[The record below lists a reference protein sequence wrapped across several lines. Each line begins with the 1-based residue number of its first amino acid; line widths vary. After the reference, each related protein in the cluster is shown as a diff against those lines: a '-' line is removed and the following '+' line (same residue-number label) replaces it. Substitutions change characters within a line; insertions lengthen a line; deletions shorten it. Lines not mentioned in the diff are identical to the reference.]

1 MENLS
6 HTLFGLV
13 LLKAGLEETTP
24 LATTALVISSNL
36 PDVDALFGARSGSLG
51 YIKYHRGITH
61 SFIGIACLAAI
72 LTLLLVYLD
81 RRLRL
86 RRDPFFRPAR
96 PGRIFWISVLGGL
109 GHLLLD
115 FTNNYGIRPLLPF
128 DGRWFY
134 GDLVFIADPWI
145 WLILGAAA
153 VWATTAFKNK
163 SNYKGGITFIW
174 LGVAALAS
182 AVLLFAPILSDK
194 VLDVGGWVKPP
205 SRIQIL
211 IPMAIRIAWFC
222 GLGVIALGSILGWGK
237 RRPKRVAKFSLIALG
252 IYYGGMWMAHQQA
265 VQNAT
270 GIKPAPQAS
279 LAVWPQPANPSLW
292 KSVAAA
298 NRAIYTQNIGLL
310 AWLPINQP
318 PFSETG
324 WKEQP
329 ALDPQFE
336 TALRTTVPG
345 RVFLDF
351 TRFPVANTTQTSDGY
366 TVVLRDSR
374 FNLQLH
380 ATLDTSLNVLSCTI
394 SWF

>member
-13 LLKAGLEETTP
+13 LSKAGLEETSP

-36 PDVDALFGARSGSLG
+36 PDVDALFGARSGSFG

-115 FTNNYGIRPLLPF
+115 FTNNYGVRPLLPF

-194 VLDVGGWVKPP
+194 VLDVGGWVKQP

-211 IPMAIRIAWFC
+211 LPMAIRIAWFC

-298 NRAIYTQNIGLL
+298 NSSIYTQNIGLL

-318 PFSETG
+318 QFSETG
-324 WKEQP
+324 WKAQP

-336 TALRTTVPG
+336 TALRTTGPG

-351 TRFPVANTTQTSDGY
+351 TRFPIANITQTSDGY
-366 TVVLRDSR
+366 AVVLRDSR

-380 ATLDTSLNVLSCTI
+380 ATLDTSMNVLSCDI

>member
-13 LLKAGLEETTP
+13 LSKAGLEEASP

-36 PDVDALFGARSGSLG
+36 PDIDALFAARGGSLS
-51 YIKYHRGITH
+51 YIRYHRGITH
-61 SFIGIACLAAI
+61 SFVGIACIAAL
-72 LTLLLVYLD
+72 LTLVLVYVD

-96 PGRIFWISVLGGL
+96 PVRIFWISILGGL

-145 WLILGAAA
+145 WLILGAAG
-153 VWATTAFKNK
+153 VWATTALKNK
-163 SNYKGGITFIW
+163 SNHKSAVTMVW
-174 LGVAALAS
+174 LVVAAIAS

-194 VLDVGGWVKPP
+194 VLDVGGWVKQPAH
-205 SRIQIL
+205 IQIL
-211 IPMAIRIAWFC
+211 IPMAIRVAWFC
-222 GLGVIALGSILGWGK
+222 GLGIIALGSILRLGK
-237 RRPKRVAKFSLIALG
+237 RRPRRIAQAALVVLA
-252 IYYGGMWMAHQQA
+252 IYCGGMWMAREQA
-265 VQNAT
+265 VQDAV
-270 GIKPAPQAS
+270 GIKPTADAS
-279 LAVWPQPANPSLW
+279 LAVWPQPANPSAW

-298 NRAIYTQNIGLL
+298 NNQIYTQNIGLL
-310 AWLPINQP
+310 PWLPINQP
-318 PFSETG
+318 QFGDSR
-324 WKEQP
+324 WNEQP
-329 ALDPQFE
+329 ALDHKFE
-336 TALRTTVPG
+336 AALRTSGPG
-345 RVFLDF
+345 RLFLDF
-351 TRFPVANTTQTSDGY
+351 ARFPIAHVTETADGY
-366 TVVLRDSR
+366 SVNLRDSR

-380 ATLDTSLNVLSCTI
+380 ATLDASLNVLSCNI

>member
-13 LLKAGLEETTP
+13 LSKAGLEEATP
-24 LATTALVISSNL
+24 LAPTALVISSNL
-36 PDVDALFGARSGSLG
+36 PDVDALFGVRSGSLG

-72 LTLLLVYLD
+72 VTLVLVYLD

-96 PGRIFWISVLGGL
+96 PARIFWISLLGGL

-115 FTNNYGIRPLLPF
+115 FTNNYGVRPLLPF

-134 GDLVFIADPWI
+134 GDMVFIADPWI

-153 VWATTAFKNK
+153 VWATTAPKNK
-163 SNYKGGITFIW
+163 SNHKGGITFIW
-174 LGVAALAS
+174 LAVAAVAS
-182 AVLLFAPILSDK
+182 ALLLFAPILSDK
-194 VLDVGGWVKPP
+194 VLDVGGWVKQP
-205 SRIQIL
+205 SSIQIL
-211 IPMAIRIAWFC
+211 IPVAIRVAWFC

-237 RRPKRVAKFSLIALG
+237 RRPKRVAKFALIALG
-252 IYYGGMWMAHQQA
+252 IYLGGMWMARQQA
-265 VQNAT
+265 VQDAT
-270 GIKPAPQAS
+270 AIKPAPQAS

-292 KSVAAA
+292 RSVAAA
-298 NRAIYTQNIGLL
+298 NNAIYTQNIGLL
-310 AWLPINQP
+310 NWLPINQTQ
-318 PFSETG
+318 FSETG
-324 WKEQP
+324 WKQQP
-329 ALDPQFE
+329 ALDRAFE
-336 TALRTTVPG
+336 TALRTTGPG
-345 RVFLDF
+345 RLFLDF
-351 TRFPVANTTQTSDGY
+351 ARFPIANITQTPEGY
-366 TVVLRDSR
+366 AVVLRDSR

-380 ATLDTSLNVLSCTI
+380 ANLDTSMNVLSCAI

>member
-13 LLKAGLEETTP
+13 LSKAGLEETSP

-72 LTLLLVYLD
+72 LTLLLVYID

-115 FTNNYGIRPLLPF
+115 FTNNYGVRPLLPF

-163 SNYKGGITFIW
+163 SNYKGGITFVW

-194 VLDVGGWVKPP
+194 VLDVGGWVKQP
-205 SRIQIL
+205 SRIQVL
-211 IPMAIRIAWFC
+211 IPMAIRVAWFC

-237 RRPKRVAKFSLIALG
+237 RLPKRVAKFSLIALG

-298 NRAIYTQNIGLL
+298 NSSIYTQNIGLL

-318 PFSETG
+318 QFSETG
-324 WKEQP
+324 WKAQP

-336 TALRTTVPG
+336 TALRTTGPG

-351 TRFPVANTTQTSDGY
+351 TRFPIANITQTSDGY
-366 TVVLRDSR
+366 AVVLRDSR

>member
-13 LLKAGLEETTP
+13 LSKAGLEETSP

-72 LTLLLVYLD
+72 LTLLLVYID

-115 FTNNYGIRPLLPF
+115 FTNNYGVRPLLPF

-194 VLDVGGWVKPP
+194 VLDVGGWVKQP

-211 IPMAIRIAWFC
+211 LPMAIRIAWFC

-298 NRAIYTQNIGLL
+298 NNTIYTQNIGLL
-310 AWLPINQP
+310 GWLPINQP

-324 WKEQP
+324 WKAQP

-336 TALRTTVPG
+336 TALRTTEPG

-351 TRFPVANTTQTSDGY
+351 TRFPVANITQTSDGY
-366 TVVLRDSR
+366 AVVLRDSR